1 MSGTFLS
8 NQYGMPQHIGPM
20 PDLVGP
26 RAGTDLNRLIGNKAA
41 AELCK
46 KRVVVFLIT
55 SYSKMGPWVTH
66 SIQGR
71 LC

>member
-46 KRVVVFLIT
+46 KRVVFFNYLLFKDG
-55 SYSKMGPWVTH
+55 SLDDP
-66 SIQGR
+66 
-71 LC
+71 